1 MKIKN
6 KIGMLGGIAIVSLIV
21 LSAIFAWI
29 IQNVITGGDKLVTAF
44 AKVDSTIPTIE
55 KSRQSLSMVLNADR
69 DAYQAYVARLKAGNT
84 NDLAAITEE
93 SASSAENIQQ
103 VLDRAV
109 KAAENFSEE
118 TDSVLKEFQEAFPK
132 WKEAST
138 ISIDL
143 AKKRSALHTNLL
155 ESTATALSEFN
166 TMRPFMDVITEQ
178 IEKKVS
184 ENPET
189 GKVLFEVIALVLNA
203 DRDAYQAQVFE
214 IETGMTNDAEK
225 IKLYDEENAANIK
238 QVGDRMAKASKLF
251 DRDMLEQYEQFK
263 KHYATWS
270 KASRNAVQA
279 NKSINV
285 IDNQLDSVNKTA
297 MEEFGKTRDTLD
309 RLGELANKISVR
321 SIELTQTEAANFNKS
336 VDELRVMVGE
346 TVTIAIIILIVVLI
360 TIAVVVYLVARSL
373 LKPIYAAIAGVEKI
387 AIGDLDVN
395 FYEGKDE
402 LGHMAA
408 SLNGMAAE
416 FRRKVELAEQIAG
429 GNLDV
434 DVHLLSKNDRLG
446 NAFTEMVDRLNG
458 VLNTISED
466 ILKVSASTRQ
476 VSAASTS
483 LSQGATEQAAAL
495 EEIKSSMTEISSQ
508 TNVNAEN
515 ATQANTFAN
524 TVAKAAETGQS
535 RMNNMRKSMEQIS
548 KNGELTQKVI
558 KSIDDIAFQTN
569 LLALNAAVEAARAGT
584 HGKGFAVVAEEV
596 RNLAARSAKA
606 AAETAELIERSNKEI
621 VQGVDICEHTAE
633 ALAEITVNA
642 EKNNDLIR
650 DISNASSHQ
659 ANALTQINNGLDQ
672 IEKVTHQ
679 NTASAEETASAS
691 ENMAHQATE
700 LKNMFSR
707 FKLRKTAEQN
717 SDRAPSPASVPVKK
731 FPKSISENTDDH
743 DHNWGTKTTPNNAR
757 VIAPADEI
765 KLDDDEFGKF

>member
-6 KIGMLGGIAIVSLIV
+6 KIGILGGIAIISLIV
-21 LSAIFAWI
+21 LSGIFAWI
-29 IQNVITGGDKLVTAF
+29 IQNVVSSGDKLVRAF
-44 AKVDSTIPTIE
+44 DKVDSTIPTIE
-55 KSRQSLSMVLNADR
+55 KSRQSLSLVLNADR

-84 NDLAAITEE
+84 NDLAAINEE
-93 SASSAENIQQ
+93 AASSDENIKQ

-109 KAAENFSEE
+109 KAAENFSDE

-138 ISIDL
+138 HSIDL

-155 ESTATALSEFN
+155 ESAATALSAFN

-184 ENPET
+184 ENSET

-214 IETGMTNDAEK
+214 IETGLTNDVDK
-225 IKLYDEENAANIK
+225 LKLYDEENAANIK
-238 QVGDRMAKASKLF
+238 QVGDRMEKASKLF
-251 DRDMLEQYEQFK
+251 DRDMLEQYDQFK
-263 KHYATWS
+263 KYYAIWS
-270 KASRNAVQA
+270 KASRKAVESNKEISLLDKQLEVV
-279 NKSINV
+279 NKSALEQF
-285 IDNQLDSVNKTA
+285 D
-297 MEEFGKTRDTLD
+297 KTRNILD
-309 RLGELANKISVR
+309 RLGELANNISVR
-321 SIELTQTEAANFNKS
+321 SIELTQAEAANFNKS
-336 VDELRVMVGE
+336 VEELRVMVKD

-360 TIAVVVYLVARSL
+360 SIAIVVYLVARSL
-373 LKPIYAAIAGVEKI
+373 LRPIYAAIAGVEKI
-387 AIGDLDVN
+387 AVGDLDVD

-408 SLNGMAAE
+408 SLNGMTEE

-434 DVHLLSKNDRLG
+434 DVHLLSEKDRLG
-446 NAFTEMVDRLNG
+446 KAFAEMVDRLNG
-458 VLNTISED
+458 VLSTISED
-466 ILKVSASTRQ
+466 ILKVSASTRE

-495 EEIKSSMTEISSQ
+495 QEIKSSMTEIASQ
-508 TNVNAEN
+508 TNVNAEH
-515 ATQANTFAN
+515 ATQANTFAS
-524 TVAKAAETGQS
+524 TVAKAAEIGQT
-535 RMNNMRKSMEQIS
+535 RMDNMRKSMEQIS

-633 ALAEITVNA
+633 ALSEITVNA
-642 EKNNDLIR
+642 EKNNELIR
-650 DISNASSHQ
+650 DISDASSQQ
-659 ANALTQINNGLDQ
+659 ANALAQINNGLDQ

-691 ENMAHQATE
+691 ENMAHQAVE

-707 FKLRKTAEQN
+707 FTLRKTEEHNVEAEPVVKNSNVIAESTDN
-717 SDRAPSPASVPVKK
+717 SDRNWGAKTIPHNARMIAPS
-731 FPKSISENTDDH
+731 E
-743 DHNWGTKTTPNNAR
+743 
-757 VIAPADEI
+757 EI